1 MDWRNEEFW
10 TCTYISIRGGEKMST
25 VAVAKSLG
33 VSRRTLMRWVDQLD
47 LELEKNELGHYQFSE
62 EDIERLKQL
71 QNNPTGTPTP
81 ANEQTRKGTI
91 TQMVSLD
98 ENKVDF
104 LTQRLEE
111 VERKV
116 HSKADGVV
124 SYQLLQHRR
133 EMEELQSTIK
143 KLELRIEE
151 LEQEKLS
158 KKQEFGK
165 DPALVFDQTKAP
177 AKPSRRKGLISSILG
192 F

>member
-1 MDWRNEEFW
+1 
-10 TCTYISIRGGEKMST
+10 MST
-25 VAVAKSLG
+25 AAVAKSLG

-47 LELEKNELGHYQFSE
+47 LELEKNELGHYQFSDA
-62 EDIERLKQL
+62 DIERLKQL
-71 QNNPTGTPTP
+71 QNNPTVTPTP

-98 ENKVDF
+98 ESKVDS
-104 LTQRLEE
+104 LTQRIEE

-116 HSKADGVV
+116 QSKADGVV